1 MKREFLIHL
10 YESTI
15 NDAMLARKV
24 KHSVMASHFDK
35 LANKYSRMLST
46 GDYDKEESQPEES
59 HSYIAN
65 STLKKCEKSLKSSI
79 ERKNAANNILSNI
92 KKEAGIAK
100 VSMNETIAM
109 VHDVKCTDYEH
120 NFDMNR
126 FDSTNE
132 SDFSDFEYV
141 MLTYGITNYEDYKEA
156 SQTGYVPTFSEKKA
170 RAFFDNP
177 NWDRLSKV
185 ASVASD
191 KPLLAS
197 DKKKDISLFKGIK
210 SHDDKE
216 YRFFYNL
223 CNQTEITRFDKPCY
237 DKEELIELIIN
248 SGYYHIY
255 TKWLIKQE
263 SHSKKQG
270 VYTTSANTCRDI
282 VNAGFTSSTY
292 YDIDQQIAMYLWQLI
307 ETGDC
312 FIDKPKVTNEAGN
325 IVRIIDKYMIC
336 YNTFTSERSG
346 KTLSLYW
353 KVLQEIRN
361 YIERHR
367 NKVTTLTLDYQTGKK
382 EEDKPISDYI
392 NGLAIDFS
400 IDNNIDY
407 LYAKSRLAKFNAYL
421 RKVDSKNAKQI
432 KDIILL
438 SHQGF
443 KQDEIACLVYGKD
456 TKSNIRK
463 VKYLKD
469 KGLSYVD
476 SFESYLTDKN
486 NNWKSLVKTSDEIK
500 KETIIIKGKKYIVY
514 R

>member
-1 MKREFLIHL
+1 MKREMIIHL
-10 YESTI
+10 YESTL
-15 NDAMLARKV
+15 NDAMLARKI

-35 LANKYSRMLST
+35 LATKYSRMLSI
-46 GDYDKEESQPEES
+46 GDYEKEESQPVKS

-79 ERKNAANNILSNI
+79 EKKNVVNNILSNI
-92 KKEAGIAK
+92 KKEVGIAK
-100 VSMNETIAM
+100 VSTNDTIAM
-109 VHDVKCTDYEH
+109 VHDVKCSDYEH
-120 NFDMNR
+120 NFNMNM
-126 FDSTNE
+126 FESTNE
-132 SDFSDFEYV
+132 LDFSDFEYV
-141 MLTYGITNYEDYKEA
+141 MLTYGISNYEEYEEA

-170 RAFFDNP
+170 LDFFNNS
-177 NWDRLSKV
+177 NWDKLAKV
-185 ASVASD
+185 ASIASD
-191 KPLLAS
+191 KPAINN

-210 SHDDKE
+210 SHDDKD

-223 CNQTEITRFDKPCY
+223 CNHSEITRFDNPCY
-237 DKEELIELIIN
+237 DKDQLVELIIN

-263 SHSKKQG
+263 SHSKKEG

-282 VNAGFTSSTY
+282 IHKGFSTATY
-292 YDIDQQIAMYLWQLI
+292 YDIDQHIAMYLWQLI

-312 FIDKPKVTNEAGN
+312 FIDKPKVMNEAGN
-325 IVRIIDKYMIC
+325 VIKIIDKYMIC
-336 YNTFTSERSG
+336 YNNFVSERSG
-346 KTLSLYW
+346 KVLSLYW

-361 YIERHR
+361 YIEKHR

-382 EEDKPISDYI
+382 EEDKPMADYI

-407 LYAKSRLAKFNAYL
+407 LYAKSRLTKFNAYL
-421 RKVDSKNAKQI
+421 RKVDCKNAKQI

-438 SHQGF
+438 THQGF

-456 TKSNIRK
+456 TKANIRK

-476 SFESYLTDKN
+476 SFESFLTDKDN
-486 NNWKSLVKTSDEIK
+486 DWKSLVKTSDEIK
-500 KETIIIKGKKYIVY
+500 EGIVMINGKKYIAY